1 MESRDRNPA
10 AARTPPP
17 ETEVDLSGGDAAE
30 SGGGLPA
37 AALAAHASA
46 GPFAFTSERRTTDR
60 EIWSLSWPVI
70 LSQVLASAVSLIDI
84 AMVGKLSRLDVQAV
98 GYATQYL
105 NLTQAV
111 LLGLGAA
118 CVALMAQARG
128 AGDATRAR
136 HALAGSL
143 GFTVATSLVV
153 TVVCLAI
160 PGTLMRWLAAPEGAI
175 EVGTAYFRLTLG
187 STLLFGLSLTL
198 ESGFRAL
205 GETRLPMAIALGVTI
220 IKIALNAL
228 LIFGHLGLPRLE
240 LAGAGLAT
248 FISQAVGLVAF
259 AWAAQ
264 ARGAPAELRVR
275 MRDVRD
281 GNAVAREL
289 ARLSAP
295 AVAERAVLQVAMMTY
310 FAVIGRFGAAAVA
323 AYTIGIR
330 ILSFTWIPGTSFAVA
345 AATLVGH
352 AVGSGDDRRAA
363 RVGWRATL
371 FSLVVSVVLGIVFAL
386 GRTPLAR
393 FFTPDEGIVRELGP
407 FMLVLAAAQPL
418 LGMHFTLAG
427 ALRGAGDTLT
437 PFFAALVANWVL
449 RVPVAYLASPER
461 GAPVMWVWG
470 ALALDHLAR
479 AIWLALAF
487 SRGKWRLRAARV
499 ASTAPSPG

>member
-1 MESRDRNPA
+1 MEARDRKPL
-10 AARTPPP
+10 AARARSP
-17 ETEVDLSGGDAAE
+17 EAEIDPSGGDAAE

-37 AALAAHASA
+37 AALAAHAS
-46 GPFAFTSERRTTDR
+46 GPFAFTAERRATDR
-60 EIWSLSWPVI
+60 EIWALSWPVI

-84 AMVGKLSRLDVQAV
+84 AMVGKLDRLDVQAV

-143 GFTVATSLVV
+143 AFTVAVSLLV

-160 PGTLMRWLAAPEGAI
+160 PGTLMGWLSAPQPAI
-175 EVGTAYFRLTLG
+175 AVGIPYFRLTLG

-205 GETRLPMAIALGVTI
+205 GETRLPMAIALGVTV
-220 IKIALNAL
+220 IKIALNAV
-228 LIFGHLGLPRLE
+228 LIFGHLGMPRLE

-248 FISQAVGLVAF
+248 LVSQAVGLIAF
-259 AWAAQ
+259 AWAA
-264 ARGAPAELRVR
+264 RGRQAPAELRVGAGDFR
-275 MRDVRD
+275 A
-281 GNAVAREL
+281 GGAVAREL

-352 AVGSGDDRRAA
+352 AIGAGDDRRAA

-371 FSLVVSVVLGIVFAL
+371 LSLVVSVVLGVFFAL

-427 ALRGAGDTLT
+427 ALRGAGDTMT

-449 RVPVAYLASPER
+449 RVPVAYLASPDR
-461 GAPVMWVWG
+461 GATVLWVWG

-479 AIWLALAF
+479 AIWLSLAF
-487 SRGKWRLRAARV
+487 SRGNWRKNAAR
-499 ASTAPSPG
+499 AGAAAPP

>member
-1 MESRDRNPA
+1 MSERDPRGGA
-10 AARTPPP
+10 PPP
-17 ETEVDLSGGDAAE
+17 APVAAEPELDGGEVAE

-37 AALAAHASA
+37 AALASHATS
-46 GPFAFTSERRTTDR
+46 GPFAFTAERRATDR

-84 AMVGKLSRLDVQAV
+84 AMVGRLDSVDVQAV

-128 AGDATRAR
+128 AENRERAR

-143 GFTVATSLVV
+143 AVTIAVSVVV
-153 TVVCLAI
+153 TAACLVYPAE
-160 PGTLMRWLAAPEGAI
+160 LMGLLSAPEKAI
-175 EVGTAYFRLTLG
+175 DAGIGYFRLTLG
-187 STLLFGLSLTL
+187 STLLFGMSLTL
-198 ESGFRAL
+198 ESGFRAIR
-205 GETRLPMAIALGVTI
+205 ETRLPMLIALGVTVV
-220 IKIALNAL
+220 KIGLNAV
-228 LIFGHLGLPRLE
+228 LIFGGFGFPRLE

-248 FISQAVGLVAF
+248 LISQGLGLVAF
-259 AWAAQ
+259 AWAA
-264 ARGAPAELRVR
+264 RRRDAPAELRVAAADFR
-275 MRDVRD
+275 PDRPVL
-281 GNAVAREL
+281 GEL
-289 ARLSAP
+289 LRLSGP

-310 FAVIGRFGAAAVA
+310 FAVIGRFGTAPIA

-345 AATLVGH
+345 AATLVGQ
-352 AVGSGDDRRAA
+352 AVGAGDDRRAA

-371 FSLVVSVVLGIVFAL
+371 FSLVVSVVLGIFFAL
-386 GRTPLAR
+386 GREPLAR
-393 FFTPDEGIVRELGP
+393 LFTPDEGVVRELGP

-427 ALRGAGDTLT
+427 ALRGAGDTVT
-437 PFFAALVANWVL
+437 PFFAALVGNWVF
-449 RVPVAYLASPER
+449 RVPIAYLAVPER
-461 GAPVMWVWG
+461 GATVLWVWG

-479 AIWLALAF
+479 AIWLSLAF
-487 SRGKWRLRAARV
+487 WRGRWRANAVQLGRFV
-499 ASTAPSPG
+499 PP